1 MADNEMICV
10 ECDGVPVRIDPGVVE
25 ANDLL
30 EARGALPAALGD
42 MPQAPT
48 RLPKAMRIL
57 LGDEQYEAVKASLRE
72 GGRTSATRMAAFFRE
87 VVEKA
92 GEKAKN

>member
-1 MADNEMICV
+1 MADNETICV
-10 ECDGVPVRIDPGVVE
+10 ECDGVPVRIDPGVVDDI
-25 ANDLL
+25 DLL
-30 EARGALPAALGD
+30 EALGD
-42 MPQAPT
+42 MTKDPT
-48 RLPKAMRIL
+48 RFPKAMRIL
-57 LGDEQYEAVKASLRE
+57 LGDEQYEAVKALLRE

>member
-10 ECDGVPVRIDPGVVE
+10 ECDGVPVRIDPGVVDDI
-25 ANDLL
+25 DLL
-30 EARGALPAALGD
+30 EALGD
-42 MPQAPT
+42 MTEDPT
-48 RLPKAMRIL
+48 RFPKAMRIL

-72 GGRTSATRMAAFFRE
+72 DGRTSATGMAAFFRE

>member
-10 ECDGVPVRIDPGVVE
+10 ECDGVPVRIDPGVVDDI
-25 ANDLL
+25 DLL
-30 EARGALPAALGD
+30 EALGD
-42 MPQAPT
+42 MAEDPT
-48 RLPKAMRIL
+48 RFPKAMRIL

-87 VVEKA
+87 VVEKV